1 MTAINSLFWTT
12 GSLIIFKN
20 LDNYTVIHTLW
31 YLSCQ
36 PFTKSTQLQRVP
48 HVFEKVKI
56 KLKMYLIMRSQYET
70 YSIVKDNKYNLL
82 GVLLAVYI

>member
-1 MTAINSLFWTT
+1 
-12 GSLIIFKN
+12 
-20 LDNYTVIHTLW
+20 
-31 YLSCQ
+31 
-36 PFTKSTQLQRVP
+36 
-48 HVFEKVKI
+48 VFEKVKI